1 MVSPD
6 GGQLQTIIPV
16 RSYSAYQLIQMAL
29 HRRCDHNS
37 PDCLSVSL
45 FPHYMNHSLLTRPVA
60 SSSFPMSPLVKSLAS
75 LQKASK
81 PSPANVSTALQRP
94 LKQSSATA
102 SSNESSHAGIGTSSC
117 FNGLSWT
124 RTLRLTQRPS
134 LCTSKRTA
142 IFTLSSGSILFR
154 LLLRLLVLCR
164 LCYRACLTQQ
174 SQQHDRGQL
183 GLQSYR
189 YGLGGV

>member
-81 PSPANVSTALQRP
+81 PSPANVSKALRRHP
-94 LKQSSATA
+94 KRNSAAA
-102 SSNESSHAGIGTSSC
+102 SSSESSQDGIGISSC
-117 FNGLSWT
+117 CNGLSWI
-124 RTLRLTQRPS
+124 RTSRLIQLLS
-134 LCTSKRTA
+134 HYTSKRTA
-142 IFTLSSGSILFR
+142 TFTLLSGSTLFQR
-154 LLLRLLVLCR
+154 WLPL
-164 LCYRACLTQQ
+164 
-174 SQQHDRGQL
+174 
-183 GLQSYR
+183 
-189 YGLGGV
+189 